1 MKVYVY
7 EKEVDGQKF
16 YYCHIGAERHGRP
29 TYTMW
34 VSKSLLKQDEQG
46 RLYLEFPV
54 TGCDVRQGKKEHTL
68 ILKGGDLNL
77 YYFTI
82 ECGYRGESHIDEI
95 ITEEPDQTQSFYFYE
110 YQSETG
116 SLGISQ
122 GALIL
127 TPAKKIKIKWHRS
140 GRLYGKPDSGITIL
154 YEDGRVESVEG
165 IEEEDLAELQ
175 EEVEKEV

>member
-34 VSKSLLKQDEQG
+34 VSKSLLKSDEQG
-46 RLYLEFPV
+46 RLYIEFPLKGV
-54 TGCDVRQGKKEHTL
+54 SIKQGKKESTL
-68 ILKGGDLNL
+68 ILKHGDLNL
-77 YYFTI
+77 YHLII

-95 ITEEPDQTQSFYFYE
+95 ITEELDQTQSFYFYE
-110 YQSETG
+110 YASETG
-116 SLGISQ
+116 SLGVSE

-127 TPAKKIKIKWHRS
+127 TPAKKIKIKWHRN
-140 GRLYGKPDSGITIL
+140 GRLYGKPDSGITVL
-154 YEDGRVESVEG
+154 YEDGRVEILENV
-165 IEEEDLAELQ
+165 EEEDLSELQ
-175 EEVEKEV
+175 EELKEV